1 MQRMNKWNS
10 TSYEIFD
17 MMEDVSTLNPNLDTI
32 WMWKKNTHQN
42 SERVSLFYYLRVVTR
57 TSDIKIGYF

>member
-32 WMWKKNTHQN
+32 WMWKKTH
-42 SERVSLFYYLRVVTR
+42 T
-57 TSDIKIGYF
+57 KIASACLCFIIYV